1 MPRSAIV
8 VSDEARVLRLITS
21 RYGNALPQNR
31 LDTVLQRNPQL
42 DSLDWSLLV
51 LCIEIELHVSM
62 TPRLLEIG
70 RWTVGSFARAV
81 AALPKQ
87 ASVTYTLDRLTLLV
101 DELLG
106 AQAKSEASQK
116 RRKKAQVDSA
126 STKGLSSRSPRSGN
140 RAPPR
145 PTPSA
150 RRG

>member
-1 MPRSAIV
+1 MN
-8 VSDEARVLRLITS
+8 DEARVLRLIAS
-21 RYGNALPQNR
+21 RYGNTLPQNR

-51 LCIEIELHVSM
+51 LCIEIDLRVSL

-87 ASVTYTLDRLTLLV
+87 ESITYTLDRLTLLV

-106 AQAKSEASQK
+106 AQQKPEAPPK
-116 RRKKAQVDSA
+116 RRKKAQRSKA
-126 STKGLSSRSPRSGN
+126 GTKGLSSKSPRSAN
-140 RAPPR
+140 RAPRR
-145 PTPSA
+145 PKPSA